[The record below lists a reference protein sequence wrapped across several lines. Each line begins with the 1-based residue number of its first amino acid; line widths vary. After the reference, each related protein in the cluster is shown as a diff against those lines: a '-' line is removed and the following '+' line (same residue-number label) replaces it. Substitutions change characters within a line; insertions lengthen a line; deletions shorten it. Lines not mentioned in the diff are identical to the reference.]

1 MVRAGSRNAMLWTAA
16 IGTVWLTLVPAALVG
31 KLSEKLGFTG
41 FKLNVSTLIDTLLKP
56 AGGEGKSDLQN
67 AFNAGWAAVLVIMA
81 GAVVIGVVRF
91 MTGSRGAGERIAA
104 VLGGA
109 IALLVCLNILA

>member
-1 MVRAGSRNAMLWTAA
+1 MVSDRARNTMLWGAA
-16 IGTVWLTLVPAALVG
+16 MGAVWLTMVPAALVG

-41 FKLNVSTLIDTLLKP
+41 FTLNVSTLIDTLLTP
-56 AGGEGKSDLQN
+56 AGGEGKTDLQN

>member
-1 MVRAGSRNAMLWTAA
+1 MVRDRSRNAILCAA
-16 IGTVWLTLVPAALVG
+16 AMATVALTLVPAALVG

-41 FKLNVSTLIDTLLKP
+41 FSLNVTTLIDTLLTP
-56 AGGEGKSDLQN
+56 AGGEGKSDLQS

-81 GAVVIGVVRF
+81 GAVIIGVVRF